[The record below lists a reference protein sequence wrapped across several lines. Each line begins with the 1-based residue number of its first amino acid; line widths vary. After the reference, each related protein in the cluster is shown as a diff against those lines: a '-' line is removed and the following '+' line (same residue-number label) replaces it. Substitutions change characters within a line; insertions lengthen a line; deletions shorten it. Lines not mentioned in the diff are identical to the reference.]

1 MNKTLLL
8 LLLLAATFGSSAQA
22 GLLTY
27 RLSSGSTITPLNS
40 DNTETLR
47 GYFTWELVSN
57 TGNSLVMVPR
67 SLEFFSDSFSLSLK
81 VRPFNNRATAIFFNN
96 DPNRCL
102 SSSCLT
108 SFGAVVTAIGFDTG
122 DTPLSLGGFGAYE
135 GEPLMP
141 TSVSYE
147 NLGLLPADHGG
158 RFQALVNLN
167 AVRVPLPPTILIFL
181 TGLTLLG
188 LKRLKKT

>member
-1 MNKTLLL
+1 
-8 LLLLAATFGSSAQA
+8 
-22 GLLTY
+22 
-27 RLSSGSTITPLNS
+27 
-40 DNTETLR
+40 
-47 GYFTWELVSN
+47 
-57 TGNSLVMVPR
+57 
-67 SLEFFSDSFSLSLK
+67 
-81 VRPFNNRATAIFFNN
+81 
-96 DPNRCL
+96 
-102 SSSCLT
+102 
-108 SFGAVVTAIGFDTG
+108 
-122 DTPLSLGGFGAYE
+122 
-135 GEPLMP
+135 MP